1 MNESAKAGRSR
12 PQAGAKARSA
22 RGQTQAKPKSTR
34 KPASSSEESPSRT
47 RRDREVK
54 PRRGEK
60 ILSMVAVGILAVG
73 VLGGLAVLPA
83 RTWWSQRAAMQ
94 DARAQLA
101 DIEAEVADLRHQME
115 LLESDSEIERLAKA
129 DYGLVYPA
137 EETYI
142 IVDE

>member
-1 MNESAKAGRSR
+1 M
-12 PQAGAKARSA
+12 
-22 RGQTQAKPKSTR
+22 
-34 KPASSSEESPSRT
+34 
-47 RRDREVK
+47 V
-54 PRRGEK
+54 
-60 ILSMVAVGILAVG
+60 LVAVLALA

-83 RTWWSQRAAMQ
+83 RTWWSQREDMNL
-94 DARAQLA
+94 ARAQLA
-101 DIEAEVADLRHQME
+101 AIEAEVAELRHQME